1 MQKYNIFSRI
11 ILLSHEKSAFR
22 GIFLTIQ
29 VIFWNKQHTPETQY
43 RITAHEIHSNIF
55 SHFCIKWYMRFHP
68 ISLPFSQKYLF
79 NSSVRIRP
87 KGVKRLPAMQP
98 CLQVRRTN
106 GHCSQY
112 LSALLHSW
120 LLKSNAYGISP
131 FSNRWLIQFK
141 DIIVC

>member
-1 MQKYNIFSRI
+1 MIFISNILFNLQLFDIYDAKIQYFFRI

-43 RITAHEIHSNIF
+43 RITTHEIHSNIF

-87 KGVKRLPAMQP
+87 KGVKRLLFRHNICVADREE
-98 CLQVRRTN
+98 VRGFSSKN
-106 GHCSQY
+106 H
-112 LSALLHSW
+112 LSHV
-120 LLKSNAYGISP
+120 
-131 FSNRWLIQFK
+131 F
-141 DIIVC
+141 